1 MHPLICET
9 PVPCSKSSVTVGEVN
24 CVISFI
30 VIMLLVRTMQ
40 GSGTTYRILGAI
52 LLMVDIVIGT
62 FIFINL
68 IVAVAANT
76 LASFC

>member
-1 MHPLICET
+1 
-9 PVPCSKSSVTVGEVN
+9 
-24 CVISFI
+24 
-30 VIMLLVRTMQ
+30 MLLVRTMQ